1 MLRNK
6 LMAGLA
12 VLALL
17 GTIIGCG
24 GDTGESN
31 EAATTF
37 TLEGYVMVDAYHY
50 DEATGTYIHFY
61 HDESSNLVV
70 NAGLEWIEL
79 QLGSDS
85 PTATSAQYIS
95 LSTDGTSPVAG
106 WTQIISELTTVP
118 GSGLARALGAYT
130 SAGTGSWTIVKQ
142 FTADATFTDVQ
153 LSGLQWASSGDN
165 NLLAANTFTAVSLV
179 TDDLL
184 TVTWTISVANL

>member
-17 GTIIGCG
+17 GIIIGCG

-31 EAATTF
+31 EAANTF
-37 TLEGYVMVDAYHY
+37 TLEGYVTVDAYHY

-95 LSTDGTSPVAG
+95 LSDDGTSPAAG

-118 GSGLARALGAYT
+118 GSGLARALGTYA

-153 LSGLQWASSGDN
+153 LSGLQWASSGDG